1 MKNNY
6 PIKYTAMPIIEQTG
20 WNSGLNEL
28 EREYGVVCY
37 IVSKCYVVGR
47 EEKYNRYGN
56 TECKYKVVFPYEKDN
71 LHRCLSR
78 VEPDYD
84 FYGRCSNS
92 INVDKVFD
100 SFEEAREDAKK
111 KNEKIIKKKISFL
124 HCDDNFLENVSLLR
138 KEQEE
143 KVNKYRKIERMM
155 EKNSSDLVV
164 NDKVK
169 EQTVI
174 IERNNSYNKKDYS
187 LYDMIKLYNDVY
199 SNKDFMR
206 IYDDNADE
214 NFIAYNV
221 SLDDYK
227 KIEEQLKNG
236 QEVDIDSIK
245 KNCLL
250 ISVGSGKKMKVINY
264 DAKDKKSCFYIEDGF
279 LYYDDKMDFSLGSI
293 SGDTLVVYTMESYDD
308 VISSY
313 IIDSVISSDMQ
324 KNKDTEKVFRKEIKL
339 RYRRGD

>member
-6 PIKYTAMPIIEQTG
+6 PIKYAVMPIIEQTG
-20 WNSGLNEL
+20 WYPGLHEL

-47 EEKYNRYGN
+47 EEKYNRNGN
-56 TECKYKVVFPYEKDN
+56 TLCNYKVVFPYKKDN
-71 LHRCLSR
+71 LHRYLLR
-78 VEPDYD
+78 VEPSYNCD
-84 FYGRCSNS
+84 GKCSNS
-92 INVDKVFD
+92 ITVDKVFD
-100 SFEEAREDAKK
+100 SFEEAKEEAKK
-111 KNEKIIKKKISFL
+111 KNEEIVKRKISFL
-124 HCDDNFLENVSLLR
+124 HCDDNFLQNVSLLR

-143 KVNKYRKIERMM
+143 KINKYRKIERLM

-164 NDKVK
+164 NDIVK
-169 EQTVI
+169 EQSVI
-174 IERNNSYNKKDYS
+174 IERNNSYKKKDCS
-187 LYDMIKLYNDVY
+187 LYDMIRLYNNVY

-206 IYDDNADE
+206 IYDDTSDE

-236 QEVDIDSIK
+236 EQVDADSIK

-250 ISVGSGKKMKVINY
+250 ISSSNDKKMKVINY
-264 DAKDKKSCFYIEDGF
+264 DSKDKRSCFYIEDGS
-279 LYYDDKMDFSLGSI
+279 LYYDGNMDFSIDSI
-293 SGDTLVVYTMESYDD
+293 SGNTLVVYTMESYDD

-313 IIDSVISSDMQ
+313 IVDSVISRDMP
-324 KNKDTEKVFRKEIKL
+324 KNKDTEKVFRREIKL
-339 RYRRGD
+339 R

>member
-6 PIKYTAMPIIEQTG
+6 PIKYAVMPIIEQTG
-20 WNSGLNEL
+20 WYPGLNEL

-56 TECKYKVVFPYEKDN
+56 TICEYKVVFPYKKDE
-71 LHRCLSR
+71 LHRYLLR

-84 FYGRCSNS
+84 FYGRCSNY

-100 SFEEAREDAKK
+100 SFEEAREDASK
-111 KNEKIIKKKISFL
+111 KNNKIVNKKISFL
-124 HCDDNFLENVSLLR
+124 HCDDDFLKNVSLLR
-138 KEQEE
+138 EAQEE

-155 EKNSSDLVV
+155 EKNSSDLIV

-169 EQTVI
+169 EQYVI
-174 IERNNSYNKKDYS
+174 IERNNSYKREERS
-187 LYDMIKLYNDVY
+187 LYDMIRLYNDVY
-199 SNKDFMR
+199 SNKDFMK
-206 IYDDNADE
+206 IYDDTADE

-236 QEVDIDSIK
+236 QEVDTDSIK

-250 ISVGSGKKMKVINY
+250 ISIGSDKKMKVINY
-264 DAKDKKSCFYIEDGF
+264 NSKDKSCFYIEDGC
-279 LYYDDKMDFSLGSI
+279 LCYDDKMDFSLGSI
-293 SGDTLVVYTMESYDD
+293 SVNTLVVYTMESYDD

-313 IIDSVISSDMQ
+313 IIDSVISRDMP

-339 RYRRGD
+339 R